1 MRIIA
6 GRHRGTKLAE
16 PAGASTRPTADR
28 VRESL
33 FDILAGGRFGEAVI
47 DARVIDTFA
56 GTGALGLEALSRGA
70 AHASFIERDPAAL
83 KTLRSNIARLGREA
97 DAAVI
102 SGDATNIASW
112 RSDAAGLLLA
122 DAPYGSGEGL
132 TVAARLAEL
141 GALAPGA
148 LVVIETEQGESHDET
163 ALANAGM
170 ASLDD
175 RRYGQARLHFL
186 RYEG

>member
-33 FDILAGGRFGEAVI
+33 FNILAGGRFGEAVI
-47 DARVIDTFA
+47 DARVIDAFA

-70 AHASFIERDPAAL
+70 AHASFIEQDPGAL
-83 KTLRSNIARLGREA
+83 KTLRLNIAQVRREA

-112 RSDAAGLLLA
+112 RGDAAGLLLA

-148 LVVIETEQGESHDET
+148 LVVIETEQCESHNET
-163 ALANAGM
+163 ALANARL
-170 ASLDD
+170 ALLDE
-175 RRYGQARLHFL
+175 RRYGRARLHFL

>member
-33 FDILAGGRFGEAVI
+33 FNILAGGRFGEAVTG
-47 DARVIDTFA
+47 ARVIDAFA

-70 AHASFIERDPAAL
+70 AHASFIERDPGAL
-83 KTLRSNIARLGREA
+83 KTLRANIARLSREA
-97 DAAVI
+97 DAAVV
-102 SGDATNIASW
+102 SGNATRIASW
-112 RSDAAGLLLA
+112 RGDAAGLLLA
-122 DAPYGSGEGL
+122 DAPYGSGDGL
-132 TVAARLAEL
+132 TATARLAEL

-163 ALANAGM
+163 ALANAGL
-170 ASLDD
+170 ALLDN
-175 RRYGQARLHFL
+175 RRYGRARLHFM
-186 RYEG
+186 RFEG

>member
-33 FDILAGGRFGEAVI
+33 FNILAGGRFGEAVTGS
-47 DARVIDTFA
+47 RVIDAFA

-70 AHASFIERDPAAL
+70 AHASFIERDPGAL
-83 KTLRSNIARLGREA
+83 KTLRANIARLGREA
-97 DAAVI
+97 DAAVV
-102 SGDATNIASW
+102 SGDATRIASW
-112 RSDAAGLLLA
+112 RGDAAGLLLA
-122 DAPYGSGEGL
+122 DAPYGSGDGL
-132 TVAARLAEL
+132 TATARLAEL

-148 LVVIETEQGESHDET
+148 LVVIETEQGESHDGK
-163 ALANAGM
+163 ALANAGL
-170 ASLDD
+170 ALLDN
-175 RRYGQARLHFL
+175 RRYGRARLHFM
-186 RYEG
+186 RFEG

>member
-6 GRHRGTKLAE
+6 GEWRGRAIKAPPGET
-16 PAGASTRPTADR
+16 TRPSSDRLRETLFSMLASRLGSFEGLSAAD
-28 VRESL
+28 L
-33 FDILAGGRFGEAVI
+33 
-47 DARVIDTFA
+47 FA
-56 GTGALGLEALSRGA
+56 GSGALGLEALSRGA
-70 AHASFIERDPAAL
+70 AHASFIERDPGAL

-112 RSDAAGLLLA
+112 RGDAAGLLLA

-163 ALANAGM
+163 ALANAGL
-170 ASLDD
+170 ALLDD
-175 RRYGQARLHFL
+175 RRYGRARLHFL

>member
-1 MRIIA
+1 MRIVSGKLK
-6 GRHRGTKLAE
+6 GRAFATPEGRT
-16 PAGASTRPTADR
+16 TRPTSDRAREAIFNVLAHADWGVELKGLR
-28 VRESL
+28 VMDL
-33 FDILAGGRFGEAVI
+33 
-47 DARVIDTFA
+47 FA
-56 GTGALGLEALSRGA
+56 GPGALGLEALSRGA
-70 AHASFIERDPAAL
+70 AHASFIERDPGAL
-83 KTLRSNIARLGREA
+83 KTLQSNIARLEREA

-102 SGDATNIASW
+102 SSDATNIASW
-112 RSDAAGLLLA
+112 RGDAAGLLLA

-163 ALANAGM
+163 ALANAGL
-170 ASLDD
+170 ALLDD
-175 RRYGQARLHFL
+175 RRYGRARLNFL

>member
-6 GRHRGTKLAE
+6 GCHRGTKLAE
-16 PAGASTRPTADR
+16 PAGAKTRPTADR

-33 FDILAGGRFGEAVI
+33 FNILAGGRFGEAVI
-47 DARVIDTFA
+47 DARVIDAFA

-70 AHASFIERDPAAL
+70 AHASFIELDPGAL
-83 KTLRSNIARLGREA
+83 KTLRSNIARLRREA

-102 SGDATNIASW
+102 SGDAAKIASW
-112 RSDAAGLLLA
+112 RGDAAGLLLT
-122 DAPYGSGEGL
+122 DAPYCSGEGL

-141 GALAPGA
+141 GALACGA

-163 ALANAGM
+163 ALANAGL
-170 ASLDD
+170 ALLDD
-175 RRYGQARLHFL
+175 RRYGRARLHFL